1 MVIVINTVIGG
12 FSWTDSVWLTAS
24 TAGLHVSDYSQLSDY
39 NYTEWLMK
47 NKAANAPIT
56 LEEIVMVMINTN
68 TGLYV
73 HTDKTKCVLD
83 ISQAKHQYRFNY

>member
-1 MVIVINTVIGG
+1 
-12 FSWTDSVWLTAS
+12 
-24 TAGLHVSDYSQLSDY
+24 
-39 NYTEWLMK
+39 MK